1 MQRVGV
7 KNMNDLQI
15 AVETYELRKKF
26 KSRVVV
32 DGVDLK
38 IYHGD
43 IFGIAGPNGSG
54 KTTLMM
60 MLATLVRPTSGTASI
75 LGYDLY
81 DKPYKI
87 RSLIGYV
94 PESFDVYYNLTVY
107 EYLEFFASAYK
118 IPKKNRKDIVNDI
131 IELMELD
138 NLYLNELSYGMLKRL
153 CIARAIIHDPMLLI
167 LDEPTSGL
175 DPKLRFEIKEILK
188 ELSNMG
194 KTIIISSGILSDL
207 ADICTRIGF
216 FNKGKLIFESNK
228 DAILSAS
235 NNSITIEIHIGK
247 GIEKAKDILV
257 QESNIESI
265 DIKGNIIKILYKGE
279 ISRTSDILKKL
290 INNNV
295 EVFSFK
301 ESTLELE
308 DIYLKFMSQF

>member
-1 MQRVGV
+1 
-7 KNMNDLQI
+7 MNDLQI
-15 AVETYELRKKF
+15 AIETYKLRKEF
-26 KSRVVV
+26 KGRVAV
-32 DGVDLK
+32 DDIDLK

-60 MLATLVRPTSGTASI
+60 MLATLIRPTSGTASVF
-75 LGYDLY
+75 GYDLFN
-81 DKPYKI
+81 KPHKI
-87 RSLIGYV
+87 RSLVGYV
-94 PESFDVYYNLTVY
+94 PENFGAYYSLTVY

-118 IPKKNRKDIVNDI
+118 IPKQNRKDIINDI
-131 IELMELD
+131 IELMELE
-138 NLYLNELSYGMLKRL
+138 NLHINKLSYGMLKRL

-167 LDEPTSGL
+167 LDEPTTGL

-194 KTIIISSGILSDL
+194 KIIIISSGILSDL

-216 FNKGKLIFESNK
+216 FYKGKFIFESNK

-235 NNSITIEIHIGK
+235 NDGITIEIHLGK
-247 GIEKAKDILV
+247 GIEKAKDILD
-257 QESNIESI
+257 QKSNISSI
-265 DIKGNIIKILYKGE
+265 DMKGNTIKILYKGK
-279 ISRTSDILKKL
+279 ISGASNILREL
-290 INNNV
+290 INNDI